1 MSGNSIGTILRLTTF
16 GESHGIAIGGI
27 LDGVPPKM
35 PISKKEIQKE
45 LNKRRPGSSKYT
57 SERKEKDLIEIFSGV
72 FHGYTTGTSI
82 GLIIKNQDHKP
93 QDYFDLKNV
102 YRPNHADFSYFKKY
116 GIRDYRGGGR
126 ASARETAIRVAAGAI
141 AKKYLRKKYNLK
153 ITGFLKQIG
162 NIKCANIDLK
172 QVAKNKL
179 FCPDYNCLPLI
190 INFIKNLKKTG
201 DSIGAKIGI
210 FIENVPIGLGE
221 PVFDK
226 LDAEL
231 AHSLMS
237 INAVKGVEIGDGFKC
252 VTQYGSTS
260 YDEIT
265 SQGFKKNHSGGILG
279 GISTGQNI
287 LISLAIKPTSSIN
300 IPVKTI
306 NTYGD
311 HTTICTRGRH
321 DPCIGIRAIPVAEA
335 MVALTL
341 MDHDLRNKAQ
351 CK

>member
-27 LDGVPPKM
+27 LDGVPPKI

-45 LNKRRPGSSKYT
+45 LNKRRPGSKYT
-57 SERKEKDLIEIFSGV
+57 SERKEKDLIEIFSGI

-93 QDYFDLKNV
+93 KDYFNLKNI
-102 YRPNHADFSYFKKY
+102 YRPNHADFAYFKKY

-141 AKKYLRKKYNLK
+141 AKKYLYQKYNLK
-153 ITGFLKQIG
+153 IIGFLKQVG
-162 NIKCANIDLK
+162 DIKCSTINLN
-172 QVAKNKL
+172 QVTKNKL

-190 INFIKNLKKTG
+190 INLIKNLKKTG

-210 FIENVPIGLGE
+210 FVENVPIGLGE
-221 PVFDK
+221 PIFDK

-237 INAVKGVEIGDGFKC
+237 INAVKGIEIGDGFKC
-252 VTQYGSTS
+252 VNQYGSTS

-265 SQGFKKNHSGGILG
+265 QQGFKSNHCGGILG

-287 LISLAIKPTSSIN
+287 LISLAIKPASSIN
-300 IPVKTI
+300 IPIPTI
-306 NTYGD
+306 NIHGNRAV
-311 HTTICTRGRH
+311 IRTRGRH
-321 DPCIGIRAIPVAEA
+321 DPCIGIRAIPVSEA

>member
-27 LDGVPPKM
+27 LDGVPPKI

-45 LNKRRPGSSKYT
+45 LNKRRPGSKHT
-57 SERKEKDLIEIFSGV
+57 SERKEKDLIEIFSGI

-93 QDYFDLKNV
+93 KDYVNLKNI

-141 AKKYLRKKYNLK
+141 AKKYLYQKYNLR
-153 ITGFLKQIG
+153 IIGFLKQIG
-162 NIKCANIDLK
+162 DIKCNTIDLNR
-172 QVAKNKL
+172 VTKNKL
-179 FCPDYNCLPLI
+179 FCPDYDCLPLI
-190 INFIKNLKKTG
+190 INLIKNLKKQG

-210 FIENVPIGLGE
+210 FVENVPIGLGE
-221 PVFDK
+221 PIFDK

-237 INAVKGVEIGDGFKC
+237 INAVKGIEIGDGFKC
-252 VTQYGSTS
+252 VNQYGSKS

-265 SQGFKKNHSGGILG
+265 PQGFKSNHCGGILG

-287 LISLAIKPTSSIN
+287 LISLAIKPASSIS
-300 IPVKTI
+300 IPIKTI
-306 NTYGD
+306 NIYGNR
-311 HTTICTRGRH
+311 TVIRTRGRH
-321 DPCIGIRAIPVAEA
+321 DPCIGIRAIPVSEA

>member
-27 LDGVPPKM
+27 LDGVPPKI

-45 LNKRRPGSSKYT
+45 LNKRCP
-57 SERKEKDLIEIFSGV
+57 
-72 FHGYTTGTSI
+72 
-82 GLIIKNQDHKP
+82 
-93 QDYFDLKNV
+93 
-102 YRPNHADFSYFKKY
+102 
-116 GIRDYRGGGR
+116 DYRGGGR

-141 AKKYLRKKYNLK
+141 AKKYLSQKYNLK

-162 NIKCANIDLK
+162 NIKCNTIDLN
-172 QVAKNKL
+172 QVKKNKL
-179 FCPDYNCLPLI
+179 FCPDIHCLPKI
-190 INFIKNLKKTG
+190 INFINNLKKKG

-210 FIENVPIGLGE
+210 LIENVPAGLGE
-221 PVFDK
+221 PIFDK

-237 INAVKGVEIGDGFKC
+237 INAVKGIEIGDGFKC
-252 VTQYGSTS
+252 ITQYGSAS

-265 SQGFKKNHSGGILG
+265 PKGFKNNHAGGILG

-300 IPVKTI
+300 IPIKTI
-306 NTYGD
+306 NTNGD
-311 HTTICTRGRH
+311 CTIIQTRGRH
-321 DPCIGIRAIPVAEA
+321 DPCIGIRAVPVSEA
-335 MVALTL
+335 MTALTL